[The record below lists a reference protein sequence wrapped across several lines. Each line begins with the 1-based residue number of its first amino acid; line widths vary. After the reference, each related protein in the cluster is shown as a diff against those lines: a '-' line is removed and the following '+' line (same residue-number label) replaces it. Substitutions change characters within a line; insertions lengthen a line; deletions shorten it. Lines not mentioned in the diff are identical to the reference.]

1 MNFSPLSVLQFLYFS
16 VLNNSF
22 VEFQP
27 NGEAP
32 ISSTDK
38 LITPLTLQDGT
49 IEAFS
54 PPRSLATDEIPKI
67 VDDFRLAARN
77 AIEAGIFFLFA
88 KCTVL

>member
-1 MNFSPLSVLQFLYFS
+1 VQLLFFLKLFNFPIKLL
-16 VLNNSF
+16 F
-22 VEFQP
+22 VDFQP
-27 NGEAP
+27 NRQAP

-38 LITPLTLQDGT
+38 PITPLTLQDGT

-77 AIEAGIFFLFA
+77 AIEAGIYSSA
-88 KCTVL
+88 KCFVV